1 MIYSKKKIFR
11 RAIMIKCPECGIE
24 YNDDTIQCS
33 FCGYNFKETP
43 NKTVET
49 EKISPGKS
57 KFNANAIFLG
67 TLVYSTSMFLIMIL
81 MIFLSLYY
89 PLNLFI
95 IFPVI
100 VIPLVIGNILAC
112 WIGNTDYNQSML
124 NGGIIGMLPVGVL
137 LLFGIADFG
146 ILATFFIL
154 GALFGVLAK
163 FITSKIVKPPRKDSR
178 GKIRFAILFLF
189 VIMLGIFS
197 ALTLFGSPDNMTYD
211 NNGISFNYLGKL
223 AASDNPGNV
232 HPFGTGNN
240 LTVIAAL
247 NGING
252 TAAQSDN
259 LIISKGP
266 ATLPLAD
273 YVAAEKASIQKSNC
287 TINSSTNLTVDGV
300 PATEIDYNNTSGIT
314 GMDLLLIKN
323 NSFYRVNFNYNGD
336 YYDLQRFTVFL
347 MVENSLHIK

>member
-1 MIYSKKKIFR
+1 MV
-11 RAIMIKCPECGIE
+11 KCPQCGIE
-24 YNDDTIQCS
+24 YDNNAVQCS
-33 FCGYNFKETP
+33 FCGHNFKENP
-43 NKTVET
+43 YKTVQA

-57 KFNANAIFLG
+57 KFNTGAIFLG
-67 TLVYSTSMFLIMIL
+67 TLAYSMSMFLIMIL
-81 MIFLSLYY
+81 LFFLSLYY

-124 NGGIIGMLPVGVL
+124 NGGIIGMLPVGI
-137 LLFGIADFG
+137 LLFFGILDFG
-146 ILATFFIL
+146 ILATFFIM
-154 GALFGVLAK
+154 GALCGILGK
-163 FITSKIVKPPRKDSR
+163 FITSKIVKNPRKDSR
-178 GKIRFAILFLF
+178 GKIRFTILFLL
-189 VIMLGIFS
+189 VITLGIFS
-197 ALTLFGSPDNMTYD
+197 TLTFFGSPDNVTYD
-211 NNGISFNYLGKL
+211 KNGIYFNYLAKL
-223 AASDNPGNV
+223 AASDSPGNV

-240 LTVIAAL
+240 LTVIAEL

-252 TAAQSDN
+252 TAAQSDS
-259 LIISKGP
+259 LVISKGP

-273 YVAAEKASIQKSNC
+273 YVAAETASIQKSNC
-287 TINSSTNLTVDGV
+287 TINSTTNLTVDGV
-300 PATEIDYNNTSGIT
+300 PATEIDYNNTSGVT

-323 NSFYRVNFNYNGD
+323 NSFYSVNFNYNGD